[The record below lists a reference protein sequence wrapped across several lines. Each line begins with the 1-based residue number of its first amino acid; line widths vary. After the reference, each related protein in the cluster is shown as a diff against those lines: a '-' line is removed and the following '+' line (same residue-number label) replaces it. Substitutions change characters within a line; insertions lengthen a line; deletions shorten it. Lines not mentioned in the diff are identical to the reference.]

1 MAKLTGTQKK
11 KRNQF
16 VALLIAILVVAAAI
30 FFVVYSSVMAKSAFL
45 ENADFATA
53 LGQAFDK
60 AVRKVSAEDLAG
72 VKYVEL
78 YNDGENGSVFVG
90 YDDFVEQYEKYTA
103 EVEAAQAAEEAGE
116 EEIPEVTTEHPVN
129 LAKGGT
135 FEGAEEITLNDIKYF
150 TGAEIVSCSNI
161 LLDKESLG
169 GFKNL
174 RKANFSYCGIDNEDL
189 AAFASGLN
197 LEQVEELVFMG
208 NSVDDWSP
216 LESISDKVTLQSYG
230 YTIDDEGQLQMT
242 SNEQTLTEY
251 LEEKAKAEEEAAKAE
266 AETETETE
274 AEAKTE
280 TEAETEAETETEAEA
295 ESETEAETETEEVTE

>member
-116 EEIPEVTTEHPVN
+116 EEIPEITTEHPVN
-129 LAKGGT
+129 LAKGGA

-150 TGAEIVSCSNI
+150 TGAEIVSCSNV

-216 LESISDKVTLQSYG
+216 LESISDKVILQSYG
-230 YTIDDEGQLQMT
+230 YTIDDEGQLQLT

-251 LEEKAKAEEEAAKAE
+251 LEEKAEAEAEEAAKAE
-266 AETETETE
+266 AESSEEATE
-274 AEAKTE
+274 
-280 TEAETEAETETEAEA
+280 
-295 ESETEAETETEEVTE
+295 ESETAEETESTEVTE

>member
-116 EEIPEVTTEHPVN
+116 EEIPEITTEHPVN
-129 LAKGGT
+129 LAKGGA

-150 TGAEIVSCSNI
+150 TGAEIVSCSNV

-216 LESISDKVTLQSYG
+216 LESISDKVILQSYG
-230 YTIDDEGQLQMT
+230 YTIDDEGQLQLT

-251 LEEKAKAEEEAAKAE
+251 LEEKAEAEAEAEEAAKAE
-266 AETETETE
+266 AESSEEATE
-274 AEAKTE
+274 
-280 TEAETEAETETEAEA
+280 
-295 ESETEAETETEEVTE
+295 ESETAEETESTEVTE

>member
-16 VALLIAILVVAAAI
+16 VALLIAILVVAVAI
-30 FFVVYSSVMAKSAFL
+30 FYVVYASVMAKSAYL

-60 AVRKVSAEDLAG
+60 SVRNVSAEDLAG

-78 YNDGENGSVFVG
+78 YNDGENGSVYLG
-90 YDDFVEQYEKYTA
+90 YDDFVEQYEKYVA
-103 EVEAAQAAEEAGE
+103 EVEAAEEAEKAGE
-116 EEIPEVTTEHPVN
+116 EVPEITTEHPVS
-129 LAKGGT
+129 LAKGGV

-150 TGAEIVSCSNI
+150 TGAEILSCSNV

-174 RKANFSYCGIDNEDL
+174 RKANLSYCGLDNEDL
-189 AAFASGLN
+189 AAFASGLD
-197 LEQVEELVFMG
+197 LEKVEELVFMG

-251 LEEKAKAEEEAAKAE
+251 LEEKAKAEA
-266 AETETETE
+266 
-274 AEAKTE
+274 
-280 TEAETEAETETEAEA
+280 EAEA
-295 ESETEAETETEEVTE
+295 EANEETAEESEAVEETTEETESTEVTE